1 MSNFYTGNFTGP
13 GSTGDHSYTVGFQ
26 PKFLRFTV
34 GQLASGAENT
44 IAHFSEGSTDGT
56 NEYSH
61 SILSASTGD
70 FTRSYTTYCVSHL
83 GVVSNTLTR
92 VISATLKSFDASGFT
107 LTFDRATTDYQIF
120 VEAYA

>member
-1 MSNFYTGNFTGP
+1 MSNFLVGSFTIA
-13 GSTGDHSYTVGFQ
+13 STGDHSISLGFQ

-34 GQLASGAENT
+34 AQLAAGAENAN
-44 IAHFSEGSTDGT
+44 AHFSEGATDGT

-61 SILSASTGD
+61 STLAQNGAF
-70 FTRSYTTYCVSHL
+70 FTRSYSTYCVSHL

-120 VEAYA
+120 VEAFA